1 MKKTLLSYSE
11 YTNFE
16 QTLTYEMWC
25 GLLDSVETG
34 TISEGLKDILSKA
47 GAAAKDAVMRI
58 FGPIKDE
65 ILKLVDTLKVGLMDI
80 INALKERSVF
90 GVLRAIGFKIKLLVK
105 AISELGRILREGLLR
120 VFAEISR
127 NKYVQKIRAGVMKI
141 DELLDRYP
149 LLKKLAGIAVA
160 GLLLYI
166 WLNMT
171 FIGDLEYDMNIAGMV
186 AALAGAYSLADLFVS
201 PEGLMMITL
210 FATGGLISAPWL
222 GASTLNLTLA
232 LVYTGYSKIRQ
243 YSPQILSQMK
253 SYIQTR

>member
-1 MKKTLLSYSE
+1 M
-11 YTNFE
+11 E

-25 GLLDSVETG
+25 GLLDSTETG
-34 TISEGLKDILSKA
+34 TLSEGLKDILAKA
-47 GAAAKDAVMRI
+47 GTVAKDAVMRI

-65 ILKLVDTLKVGLMDI
+65 ILKLADTLKVGLLDI

-105 AISELGRILREGLLR
+105 AISELSRIFREGLLR

-127 NKYVQKIRAGVMKI
+127 NKYVQKIRSGVMKI
-141 DELLDRYP
+141 DELLDKYP

-171 FIGDLEYDMNIAGMV
+171 FIGDLEYDMNITAMV
-186 AALAGAYSLADLFVS
+186 AAIGGAYSLADLFAS

-243 YSPQILSQMK
+243 HSPQILSQMK

>member
-1 MKKTLLSYSE
+1 MKNTLLSYNDYSSL
-11 YTNFE
+11 E

-34 TISEGLKDILSKA
+34 ILSEGIGDILAKA
-47 GAAAKDAVMRI
+47 GTAVKDAVMRV
-58 FGPIKDE
+58 FGPIKEE
-65 ILKLVDTLKVGLMDI
+65 ILKLAETLKVGLLDI

-105 AISELGRILREGLLR
+105 AISELGRIFREGLLR
-120 VFAEISR
+120 VFAEISK
-127 NKYVQKIRAGVMKI
+127 NKYVQKIRSGVMKV
-141 DELLDRYP
+141 DDLLDKYP

-171 FIGDLEYDMNIAGMV
+171 FIGDLEYDMNISAMV
-186 AALAGAYSLADLFVS
+186 AALGGAYSLADIFAS

-243 YSPQILSQMK
+243 HSPQILSQIK

>member
-1 MKKTLLSYSE
+1 MRKSILSYNE
-11 YTNFE
+11 YSNME

-25 GLLDSVETG
+25 GLLDSMETG
-34 TISEGLKDILSKA
+34 TLSEGLKDILAKA
-47 GAAAKDAVMRI
+47 GTAAKDAVMRI

-65 ILKLVDTLKVGLMDI
+65 ILKLADTLKVGLLDI

-105 AISELGRILREGLLR
+105 AISELSRIFREGLLR

-127 NKYVQKIRAGVMKI
+127 NKYVQKIRSGVMKI
-141 DELLDRYP
+141 DELLDKYP

-171 FIGDLEYDMNIAGMV
+171 FIGDLEYDMNITAMV
-186 AALAGAYSLADLFVS
+186 AAIGGAY
-201 PEGLMMITL
+201 
-210 FATGGLISAPWL
+210 
-222 GASTLNLTLA
+222 
-232 LVYTGYSKIRQ
+232 
-243 YSPQILSQMK
+243 
-253 SYIQTR
+253 